1 LTPFSSRGGG
11 DGGEA
16 QFRDEDN
23 SVVLIAPN
31 RGSMIMNGNLQLTG
45 VVRREQLQ
53 EETET

>member
-1 LTPFSSRGGG
+1 MFSERW